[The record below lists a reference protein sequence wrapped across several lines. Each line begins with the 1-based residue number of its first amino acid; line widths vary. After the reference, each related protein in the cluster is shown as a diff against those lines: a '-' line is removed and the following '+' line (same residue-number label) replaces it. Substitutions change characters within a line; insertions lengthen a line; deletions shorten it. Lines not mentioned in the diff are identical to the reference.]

1 MQLKCI
7 YILSFLLILIKMLV
21 FKLTDFYMKFM
32 KLYKEVNFI

>member
-21 FKLTDFYMKFM
+21 FKLTDFYEN
-32 KLYKEVNFI
+32 YEVI